1 MAPSGERGRGGCRDE
16 QRRGGGRGGSGRVD
30 NERALGEA
38 APDLLQ
44 PVQLLLEECVQ
55 VAEGDVVAAAMV
67 QHTRVQ

>member
-1 MAPSGERGRGGCRDE
+1 M
-16 QRRGGGRGGSGRVD
+16 D